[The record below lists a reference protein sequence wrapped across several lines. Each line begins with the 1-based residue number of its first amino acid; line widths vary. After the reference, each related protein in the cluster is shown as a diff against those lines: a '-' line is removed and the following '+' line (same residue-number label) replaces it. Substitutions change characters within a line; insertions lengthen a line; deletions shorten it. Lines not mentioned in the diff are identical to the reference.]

1 MLRSVPNL
9 RRIAVAPRADV
20 ARCAEQIGGD
30 YVMSYRPNPAEM
42 VCCGFN
48 ADRIRRIL
56 RRDLTACRGQCV
68 DVTLKDVNTVEHQ
81 PQRLAQWVRIVREV
95 IDEVW

>member
-1 MLRSVPNL
+1 MPNL